1 MASNNRLPSDHDG
14 DETEDDS
21 ERVHRYDGTEETVGG
36 IDDMLANLQ
45 RVKTASTQAVGVL
58 LLALATITGRAAAS
72 HGSLPCEVPTDLTP
86 LFEVLDTIAQ
96 VAFLGGVGL
105 ATLGFV
111 VGGVYIV
118 LPGEEY
124 TRRGKDVAKHV
135 LLGTILLLSANM
147 IVSFLVSQFGVTIC
161 T

>member
-1 MASNNRLPSDHDG
+1 MAPTHRPPSTHDG
-14 DETEDDS
+14 DENKDDV
-21 ERVHRYDGTEETVGG
+21 ERIDRYEGTEETVGG
-36 IDDMLANLQ
+36 IDAMLANLQ
-45 RVKTASTQAVGVL
+45 RVKTASTQAVSVL
-58 LLALATITGRAAAS
+58 LLALVAATGRAAAA
-72 HGSLPCEVPTDLTP
+72 HDALPCEVPPDLVP